1 MKKLIFFILIII
13 SYSTLA
19 QTSKYKIEGEVTGLQ
34 DTEVILAYY
43 FGGKQYAKDTAISTN
58 GKFILVAM
66 KNLMAGCI

>member
-1 MKKLIFFILIII
+1 MKKLVFFILLII

-43 FGGKQYAKDTAISTN
+43 FGGK
-58 GKFILVAM
+58 
-66 KNLMAGCI
+66 